1 MRAAGALYERFSAL
15 SGREKAVLSA
25 GLLCIVVFIAAKWVV
40 MPARAEYAK
49 NRAAIPVRRAVIAR
63 YEILRQSQDR
73 ADEEL
78 FDQVERME
86 KWEDGLLVGESPSAA
101 GVFLQ
106 GLLKP
111 LTDRAGT
118 RVTSIRALPPV
129 KKGPYAEV
137 GVQMEI
143 QTTTEGLASLLADL
157 SRQTKILRV
166 RKLSATTGAYYAT
179 GQAQRKEVVAV
190 SMVVAGLSAAPLD
203 EKTPGGGEE

>member
-1 MRAAGALYERFSAL
+1 MSGAGALYARFSAL
-15 SGREKAVLSA
+15 SGREKALLSA
-25 GLLCIVVFIAAKWVV
+25 GLLCIVAFIAAKWVV
-40 MPARAEYAK
+40 IPRYSEYLK
-49 NRAAIPVRRAVIAR
+49 NRAAIPARRAVIAR
-63 YEILRQSQDR
+63 YETLRLGQDR
-73 ADEEL
+73 VDEEL
-78 FDQVERME
+78 FDQVQRME
-86 KWEDGLLVGESPSAA
+86 KWEDGLLVGESTSAA

-111 LTDRAGT
+111 LTQRPEI

-129 KKGPYAEV
+129 RKGEYAEV
-137 GVQMEI
+137 AVQMEI
-143 QTTTEGLASLLADL
+143 QTSTEGLASLLADL